1 MRQYPINLFQM
12 NWIGL
17 LLSDH
22 NIFDKSIAQKDK
34 RKKDTFMSQTIQYA
48 VDIETGMVISRI
60 GSEIAIPVLQFDK
73 MLPENNFQTIYELEK
88 MDVSAISHCWFQYKW
103 TRKIPMKLK
112 NRHRIFWGLNLL
124 K

>member
-1 MRQYPINLFQM
+1 
-12 NWIGL
+12 
-17 LLSDH
+17 
-22 NIFDKSIAQKDK
+22 
-34 RKKDTFMSQTIQYA
+34 MSQTIQYA
-48 VDIETGMVISRI
+48 VDTETGMVISRI

-103 TRKIPMKLK
+103 TRKIPTEIK
-112 NRHRIFWGLNLL
+112 NRHRTFWGLRPL